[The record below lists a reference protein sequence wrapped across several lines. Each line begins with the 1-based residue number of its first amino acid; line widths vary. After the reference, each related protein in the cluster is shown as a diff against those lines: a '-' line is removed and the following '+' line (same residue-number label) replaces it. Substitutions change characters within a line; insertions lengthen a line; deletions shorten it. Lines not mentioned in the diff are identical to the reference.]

1 MDPLFC
7 LGLVAFL
14 YFVAFT
20 YVLYLYLEKTHVY
33 YSKKLDTI
41 LTWVSKKKLTRA

>member
-20 YVLYLYLEKTHVY
+20 YILYLFLEKTHVY

-41 LTWVSKKKLTRA
+41 LTWVSKKKSKRV